1 MQNNSI
7 QLLKNIFVF
16 FTIFVLVSFAF
27 VANGYA
33 QGLVPAWVKNTAK
46 WYGEDLISEREFL
59 TAIEWLLENKI
70 IILDP
75 SDAKSKKDIKVD
87 EFTGFDKLVELG
99 IEQLNLGDPRDALFY
114 FNEALKKN
122 PDSIRAMVD
131 KGVAHARTGD
141 LDGAKKLF
149 DEAIKL
155 GEKQGK
161 IDYRAVVNAGI
172 AISIYGDPNDAIVYF
187 NRVIDNANIVR
198 QETLYAALVN
208 KGVALYELERY
219 DEAIAYYDRALDL
232 NPGKLGAIV
241 NKANALQE
249 QGNYND
255 ALKWFEKAYTITKD
269 PLAWKPSFIVIT
281 E

>member
-1 MQNNSI
+1 MANTINHS
-7 QLLKNIFVF
+7 LKNTFVI
-16 FTIFVLVSFAF
+16 FTIFVLVSFTF
-27 VANGYA
+27 VTNSYA

-59 TAIEWLLENKI
+59 EAIEWLIENKI

-75 SDAKSKKDIKVD
+75 SDAPAKKDIKID

-99 IEQLNLGDPRDALFY
+99 IEQLNVGDPHDALFY

-122 PDSIRAMVD
+122 PNNIRAMVD
-131 KGVAHARTGD
+131 KGIALARTGD
-141 LDGAKKLF
+141 LDDAKALF
-149 DEAIKL
+149 DQAIL
-155 GEKQGK
+155 QGEKQGK
-161 IDYRAVVNAGI
+161 VDYRAVVNSGI
-172 AISIYGDPNDAIVYF
+172 AISIYGNPNDAIAYF

-198 QETLYAALVN
+198 AETLYAALVN

-219 DEAIAYYDRALDL
+219 DEAIKYYDQALEL

-249 QGNYND
+249 QGKYD
-255 ALKWFEKAYTITKD
+255 EALKWFEKAYLITKD

>member
-1 MQNNSI
+1 MLLSFTFVTNS
-7 QLLKNIFVF
+7 
-16 FTIFVLVSFAF
+16 
-27 VANGYA
+27 YA

-59 TAIEWLLENKI
+59 EAIEWLIENKI

-75 SDAKSKKDIKVD
+75 SDAQAKKDFKID

-99 IEQLNLGDPRDALFY
+99 IEQLNVGDPHEALFY

-122 PDSIRAMVD
+122 PNNIRAMVD
-131 KGVAHARTGD
+131 KGIAHARTGD
-141 LDGAKKLF
+141 LSGAKALF
-149 DEAIKL
+149 DQAIVI

-161 IDYRAVVNAGI
+161 VDYRAVVNSGI
-172 AISIYGDPNDAIVYF
+172 AVSIYGDPNDAIVYF

-198 QETLYAALVN
+198 AETLYAALVN

-219 DEAIAYYDRALDL
+219 DESIKYYDQALEL

-249 QGNYND
+249 QGKYND
-255 ALKWFEKAYTITKD
+255 ALKWFEKAYSITKD